1 MASEEVRPDE
11 RRQHPRRS
19 LRGASRL
26 QVAKHPVVETRTV
39 DVSASGLG
47 IIAPINPPTGM
58 ACNIRFLL
66 PIHPERNVTISTT
79 ALVTHSVF
87 TQAESG
93 FKVGLMFTDLSP
105 QTLGLLVRDVN
116 R

>member
-11 RRQHPRRS
+11 RRRHTRRS
-19 LRGASRL
+19 LRGASHL
-26 QVAKHPVVETRTV
+26 QFASHPAVETRTV

-47 IIAPINPPTGM
+47 IIAPVNPPTGM

-66 PIHPERNVTISTT
+66 PIEPGRNVTISAT

-105 QTLGLLVRDVN
+105 QTLGLLMRYVN